1 MLLQSLYF
9 SRFLPNRPR
18 PLGSFDTHARWVAR
32 NANVSIS
39 KILRENRGLWTVYQI
54 KNIYVCMCLCMYCL
68 WRMKGRGRGDG
79 AYLRGGLNRFRFMFT
94 SSLPFITHFLY
105 VQGYAL
111 IRKFSWI
118 LWFII
123 FFLTEVCLEVRRYKR
138 PLFLNTWPAPFDT
151 CPQVFQT
158 RQKSGLRQ
166 EPIRTILA
174 RI

>member
-1 MLLQSLYF
+1 MLPDLLDVDQYNENLYQIINTANWSLKQKMYI
-9 SRFLPNRPR
+9 LKYIC
-18 PLGSFDTHARWVAR
+18 LY
-32 NANVSIS
+32 
-39 KILRENRGLWTVYQI
+39 ILRFIL
-54 KNIYVCMCLCMYCL
+54 L
-68 WRMKGRGRGDG
+68 
-79 AYLRGGLNRFRFMFT
+79 FT
-94 SSLPFITHFLY
+94 SSLPFYNFLQVIGVVIGVGWVRNLHPKRGKGKSARGLDLIFPWVPWPWTITHFLY

-111 IRKFSWI
+111 SRKFSWI

-151 CPQVFQT
+151 CPQVSQT

>member
-1 MLLQSLYF
+1 MY
-9 SRFLPNRPR
+9 
-18 PLGSFDTHARWVAR
+18 ACV
-32 NANVSIS
+32 
-39 KILRENRGLWTVYQI
+39 
-54 KNIYVCMCLCMYCL
+54 YVCIVCEE
-68 WRMKGRGRGDG
+68 W
-79 AYLRGGLNRFRFMFT
+79 RGGGGGTGLIWEGGLIEDLRYFFFRFMFT

-138 PLFLNTWPAPFDT
+138 PLFLNKWPAPFHT
-151 CPQVFQT
+151 CPQVSQT

-166 EPIRTILA
+166 DPIRKILA
-174 RI
+174 RIYNIFKVTQTRQQKHTALKMITFAF

>member
-1 MLLQSLYF
+1 MHVFMYVLF
-9 SRFLPNRPR
+9 VKNE
-18 PLGSFDTHARWVAR
+18 G
-32 NANVSIS
+32 
-39 KILRENRGLWTVYQI
+39 EGEGGRGLI
-54 KNIYVCMCLCMYCL
+54 E
-68 WRMKGRGRGDG
+68 RG
-79 AYLRGGLNRFRFMFT
+79 AYLRGGLNGCFLVLRKLLFVSFCVVVWVLFSVFSIFCITSLVSATPRNHRLNRGFTVYIFRFMFT

-123 FFLTEVCLEVRRYKR
+123 FFLTEVCLEIRRYKR
-138 PLFLNTWPAPFDT
+138 SLFLNKWPAPFDT
-151 CPQVFQT
+151 CPQVSQT

-166 EPIRTILA
+166 EPIRNILA